1 MTKTFNLN
9 GRIDSNNVDRIENE
23 IREKI
28 KDFSGEIVFD
38 ANNLEYISSAGLR
51 MILRTKKSN
60 DDTKVINCSS
70 EVYEIFE
77 MTGFSEMMDVSKAYR
92 QISIDGCELIG
103 DGFYGTVYRIN
114 PETIVKVYKPK
125 DCLDMVKREK
135 ELSRKAFIL
144 GIPTAI
150 PYDIVKV
157 GDKYGSVFE
166 LLNCKSLQ
174 KDIQE
179 GANIEELAKMCV
191 EILKKM
197 HSIELKPGELPN
209 KKDQIIKM
217 AIECKEYMDD
227 ETFSSLV
234 TFINNIPDKNTMIHG
249 DFHIKNL
256 MKQENEL
263 LLIDMDTL
271 SIGNPIFEF
280 GAMYATYVGFSCVNK
295 NNAQEFLEITY
306 DQSSQ
311 IWDFIFNYYYE
322 EKTEKEKEELL
333 KTIKIICYLE
343 VLFIRTKFSNKNN
356 KYEQQEIDFS
366 IDYLT
371 NNLK

>member
-9 GRIDSNNVDRIENE
+9 GRIDSNNVDKIENE
-23 IREKI
+23 IREEI

-256 MKQENEL
+256 MKQ
-263 LLIDMDTL
+263 
-271 SIGNPIFEF
+271 
-280 GAMYATYVGFSCVNK
+280 
-295 NNAQEFLEITY
+295 
-306 DQSSQ
+306 
-311 IWDFIFNYYYE
+311 
-322 EKTEKEKEELL
+322 KEKLNCML
-333 KTIKIICYLE
+333 MK
-343 VLFIRTKFSNKNN
+343 
-356 KYEQQEIDFS
+356 Q
-366 IDYLT
+366 
-371 NNLK
+371 NLKQLN

>member
-9 GRIDSNNVDRIENE
+9 GRIDSNNVDKIENE
-23 IREKI
+23 IREEI

-60 DDTKVINCSS
+60 DNTKVINCSS

-322 EKTEKEKEELL
+322 GKTEKEKEELL